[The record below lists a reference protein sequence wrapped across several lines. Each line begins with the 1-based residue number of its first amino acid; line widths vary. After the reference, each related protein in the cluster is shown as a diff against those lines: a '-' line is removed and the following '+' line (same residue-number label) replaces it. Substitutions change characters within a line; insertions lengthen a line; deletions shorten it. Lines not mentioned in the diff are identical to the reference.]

1 MNMVKKMKT
10 WNDGK
15 LENKNTKEIESFLSG
30 KDILLDQ
37 KLVKWDILSTIAH
50 EVMLKE
56 IGLLNQEELKKILTK
71 LLQLYDNGIQLKT
84 ELEDVHSNIEFK
96 LIQDLGDVGKKVHT
110 AISRNEQIIVD
121 LQLFMKNEIIDISKK
136 ILELEE
142 TLSKLANKYKKTI
155 MPGYT
160 HHQQAMP
167 YTFGSFL
174 MAHFYSLIDDLEI
187 LQFTYSFI
195 DKNSLGSGAG
205 YGIPIKLNKKLT
217 TKLLGFS
224 KINENSLHTINSR
237 GKYESIVVFALSQ
250 LMSDLNKLSQDLIL
264 FSMKE
269 FNFIDLPEE
278 YCTGS
283 SIMPQKKN
291 PDVLELIKGK
301 TSDVIANLFQNFLC
315 MKNLPSGYNKD
326 IQETKSSLMD
336 SIDIAKECLKMMNGL
351 TSKIK
356 VNENIMKN
364 SLSKEIFA
372 THYALSLTKK
382 GIPYKKAYEIVG
394 EKLKSGKKIPNYT
407 VKPDIGNYSEL
418 LKTKKIEIQKKEK
431 EFISMINSLLHI
443 AKSMINSCQGRDEND
458 KTFSK

>member
-1 MNMVKKMKT
+1 MKT

-15 LENKNTKEIESFLSG
+15 LENKNTKDIECFLSG

-50 EVMLKE
+50 EIMLNE
-56 IGLLNQEELKKILTK
+56 IGLLKQEELKKILTK
-71 LLQLYDNGIQLKT
+71 LLELYDNGIQLKV
-84 ELEDVHSNIEFK
+84 ELEDVHSNVEFK
-96 LIQDLGDVGKKVHT
+96 LIQDLGEVGKKVHT
-110 AISRNEQIIVD
+110 VISRNEQIIVD

-142 TLSKLANKYKKTI
+142 TLSDLANKYKKTI

-195 DKNSLGSGAG
+195 DKNPLGSGAG
-205 YGIPIKLNKKLT
+205 YGIPIKVNKKLT
-217 TKLLGFS
+217 AKLLGFT
-224 KINENSLHTINSR
+224 KISENSLHTINSR
-237 GKYESIVVFALSQ
+237 EKCESIVIFVLSQ

-315 MKNLPSGYNKD
+315 MKNLPSGYHKD
-326 IQETKSSLMD
+326 IQETKASLIN
-336 SIDIAKECLKMMNGL
+336 SIDITKECLKMMNDL
-351 TSKIK
+351 ILKIK
-356 VNENIMKN
+356 INENVIKS

-394 EKLKSGKKIPNYT
+394 KKLKSGKKIPNYT
-407 VKPDIGNYSEL
+407 VEPEIGNYSNL
-418 LKTKKIEIQKKEK
+418 LKTKKREIQKKEK
-431 EFISMINSLLHI
+431 DFISKINSLLHI
-443 AKSMINSCQGRDEND
+443 AKNIINSCKENDEYD
-458 KTFSK
+458 KTFN